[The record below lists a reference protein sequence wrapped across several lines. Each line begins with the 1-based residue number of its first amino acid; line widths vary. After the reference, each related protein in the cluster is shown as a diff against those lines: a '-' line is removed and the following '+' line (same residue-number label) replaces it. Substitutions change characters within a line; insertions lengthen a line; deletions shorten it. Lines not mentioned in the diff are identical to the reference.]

1 MVIKLFLTDVRVGVG
16 RNMSADLEIIAVV
29 VIVFEVVVSVPY
41 AVDVLAGEVVDVL
54 IDGLSGVIIVVV
66 TTLVVTSGGGGES
79 ADANVNGLE
88 LTMPSPPE
96 ESVYFCRSSS
106 SCWSK
111 LACDRVL
118 HARMPSYHVC

>member
-1 MVIKLFLTDVRVGVG
+1 MAEVVINILSDVMVGAGLNMFTDLQITV
-16 RNMSADLEIIAVV
+16 VV
-29 VIVFEVVVSVPY
+29 VIAFGV
-41 AVDVLAGEVVDVL
+41 VDVLAVEEVDVL

-96 ESVYFCRSSS
+96 ESVYFCRSAS